1 VSNNAA
7 RALSYGAVALAASS
21 WGTWAVIIRHT
32 EAIHPMPSALDSAI
46 VMAVITAG
54 SGLTSLRNRKA
65 VRKTWKAWA
74 CIAWFG
80 LADLLNV
87 LLFFAAYKLTVAVA
101 VLTHYTTPIFVA
113 VASPFLLREKIT
125 RRTAS
130 AIALSLMGL
139 AVMLMPSASAA
150 IPAETW
156 TSAALGVS
164 SAIFYASNV
173 LVNKFLVDS
182 FTTSEAMFFHG
193 LVATPLATLLVPR
206 AAWATVDVH
215 AVSFLAVAAIG
226 PGALAG
232 LAFIWGLRRMPAA
245 HASTLTLLE
254 PLVSVALGAAILGE
268 RVSSHTALGGALIV
282 AGAAAVMTRGS

>member
-1 VSNNAA
+1 MSNNGA

-21 WGTWAVIIRHT
+21 WGTWAVIIRHA
-32 EAIHPMPSALDSAI
+32 EAIHPMPAALDAAI

-54 SGLTSLRNRKA
+54 SGLTSLRNRKG
-65 VRKTWKAWA
+65 VRKTWNAWA
-74 CIAWFG
+74 CVAWFG

-113 VASPFLLREKIT
+113 LASPLLLGEKIT

-130 AIALSLMGL
+130 AIALSVTGL
-139 AVMLMPSASAA
+139 AVMLVPLASAGM
-150 IPAETW
+150 PAGTW
-156 TSAALGVS
+156 KSAALGVS

-182 FTTSEAMFFHG
+182 FTTSEAMFLHG

-206 AAWATVDVH
+206 EAWATVDVH
-215 AVSFLAVAAIG
+215 AASFLAVAAIG

-268 RVSSHTALGGALIV
+268 RVSLHTAFGGVLIV
-282 AGAAAVMTRGS
+282 AGAAAVMTRG